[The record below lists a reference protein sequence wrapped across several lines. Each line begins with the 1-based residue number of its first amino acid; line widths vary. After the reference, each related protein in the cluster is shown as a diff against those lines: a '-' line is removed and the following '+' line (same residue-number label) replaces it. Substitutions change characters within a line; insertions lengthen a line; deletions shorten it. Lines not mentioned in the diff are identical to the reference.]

1 MPSVTDPETMNID
14 NLPGVWTPIQWDMDD
29 AERLEE
35 LEAQATASLLY
46 VVDVPESM
54 LRLLLDET
62 NVERA
67 FEPPPGFDPEL
78 QGEWDP
84 DLISFK
90 FTRPI
95 RLIQV
100 TRERDF
106 LQVEYDFQDLGR
118 WIIAIEPEHI
128 NIQRL

>member
-1 MPSVTDPETMNID
+1 MPSVVDPETMNVD
-14 NLPGVWTPIQWDMDD
+14 NLPGVWTPIQWDLDEI
-29 AERLEE
+29 ERMEE

-46 VVDVPESM
+46 AVDPPESI

-62 NVERA
+62 GVERA
-67 FEPPPGFDPEL
+67 YEPPPGFDPEL
-78 QGEWDP
+78 QGEWDAE
-84 DLISFK
+84 LLSFK

-100 TRERDF
+100 NRERDF

-118 WIIAIEPEHI
+118 WIVEIEPERI
-128 NIQRL
+128 QIQRV

>member
-29 AERLEE
+29 DEKLEE

-46 VVDVPESM
+46 AVDVPETM

-62 NVERA
+62 KVERA

-84 DLISFK
+84 DLVSFK

-100 TRERDF
+100 NRERDF

-118 WIIAIEPEHI
+118 WIIEIEPEHVT
-128 NIQRL
+128 IQRV